1 MTDKELERLERVA
14 TQILASILA
23 GPRPM
28 ADAAAAVSLS
38 ITFSQLLVDQLDA
51 LKIPE

>member
-1 MTDKELERLERVA
+1 MTKSEFERLERIA
-14 TQILASILA
+14 TQVLAGMLA

-28 ADAAAAVSLS
+28 ATADSAVSLS
-38 ITFSQLLVDQLDA
+38 ITFSQLLVEQLDA

>member
-1 MTDKELERLERVA
+1 MTKSELERLERIA
-14 TQILASILA
+14 TQLLAGMLA

-28 ADAAAAVSLS
+28 PDADTAVGLS
-38 ITFSQLLVDQLDA
+38 ITFSQLLVEQLDA